1 MHVYKETNDEIKK
14 LPETLFLL
22 KNYAVVF
29 ISYTH
34 VCKFILQ
41 NPNLFIKKGYRHKK
55 NRCFHTSVEVYEQ
68 MKSNFTAIP
77 MTVLDQ
83 LTNAFVKE
91 ILLMTTQW

>member
-41 NPNLFIKKGYRHKK
+41 NPNLFIKRDIVTK

>member
-1 MHVYKETNDEIKK
+1 MSVH
-14 LPETLFLL
+14 
-22 KNYAVVF
+22 
-29 ISYTH
+29 
-34 VCKFILQ
+34 
-41 NPNLFIKKGYRHKK
+41 KKGISSQK